1 LVWLFNFVDLIS
13 LAAVVVLTRPLSTVP
28 LTCIAVI
35 VALTVPLVAA
45 FCVAFKVTFEDE
57 DKMPDV
63 ESLDEVE
70 FAAVVTLTDEGT
82 ELSISRVTRT
92 GTDDSFTQKVEK
104 SWTKVVLKMTVPSQ
118 FFGAF
123 QVTPTDDFGV
133 LSVWVTIFCVV
144 PWQLFVF
151 ASDADLGRP
160 KDPTGFCVS
169 ASTAMSK

>member
-1 LVWLFNFVDLIS
+1 MICNVGDALYNGISYLIILLILSIQSSFLTLLVWLFNFVDLIS

-104 SWTKVVLKMTVPSQ
+104 SWTKVVL
-118 FFGAF
+118 
-123 QVTPTDDFGV
+123 
-133 LSVWVTIFCVV
+133 
-144 PWQLFVF
+144 
-151 ASDADLGRP
+151 
-160 KDPTGFCVS
+160 
-169 ASTAMSK
+169 